1 MPVTKSILIVDDD
14 IFILDV
20 LAKAFRFHGYK
31 VFMAEN
37 GVVGLDIFNKEQ
49 IDIVLTDIRMPGLS
63 GKELA
68 IFIRKES
75 PQTKV
80 AVMTGG
86 DGEIG
91 SNLIKDGTAD
101 HFFLKPFTLS
111 HVCKTL
117 SSAGHAG

>member
-1 MPVTKSILIVDDD
+1 MPVAKSILIVDDD
-14 IFILDV
+14 TFILDV
-20 LAKAFRFHGYK
+20 LATAFRLYGHR
-31 VFMAEN
+31 VFTAEN
-37 GVVGLDIFNKEQ
+37 GNDGLGIFDKEK

-63 GKELA
+63 GEELA
-68 IFIRKES
+68 THIRRAS
-75 PQTKV
+75 PHTKV

-91 SNLIKDGTAD
+91 SNLMKEGIAD
-101 HFFLKPFTLS
+101 HFFLKPFALY

>member
-14 IFILDV
+14 TFILDV

-31 VFMAEN
+31 VFTAEN
-37 GVVGLDIFNKEQ
+37 GTVGLDIFDKEQ

-63 GKELA
+63 GEELA
-68 IFIRKES
+68 TLIRKAS
-75 PQTKV
+75 PHTKV
-80 AVMTGG
+80 AIMTGG

-101 HFFLKPFTLS
+101 HLFLKPFTLY

-117 SSAGHAG
+117 SSAGPVG